1 MRAQTAFEYMV
12 IAIIILAFL
21 TPMWLYVS
29 QVQNESAEGLS
40 LTYAKNAVKKIAEN
54 ADLVYSQRLGA
65 KVKVGIYIPRG
76 VEEINITGKTVIMRI
91 YSSSGAV
98 DIFETSTADLN
109 GTLPTT
115 SGFHWVMIEAKGD
128 YVQISKL

>member
-1 MRAQTAFEYMV
+1 MV